1 MNKYNI
7 DRFANVFGSEP
18 AEKQKA
24 ARDERVRK
32 ERRTQLTEKQRRRG
46 AVRTTQLNFRCA
58 PEFKQL
64 VHDVSQFLDCSIA
77 DTMEAA
83 LALLVKSKGFKGGGH
98 GN

>member
-1 MNKYNI
+1 MNKYNV
-7 DRFANVFGSEP
+7 DRFAGVFGSEP

-24 ARDERVRK
+24 AREERVRK

-46 AVRTTQLNFRCA
+46 AVRTAQLNFRCS

-64 VHDVSQFLDCSIA
+64 VLDLAQHMDCGIA
-77 DTMEAA
+77 DMMEEAI
-83 LALLVKSKGFKGGGH
+83 ALLAKAKGFKGGGR

>member
-7 DRFANVFGSEP
+7 DRFADVFGNERP
-18 AEKQKA
+18 EKQKA

-46 AVRTTQLNFRCA
+46 AVRTAQLNFRCS

-64 VHDVSQFLDCSIA
+64 VTELSQFLDLGVA

-83 LALLVKSKGFKGGGH
+83 VALLVKAKGFKGGGR